1 MGTSVVVAYVWAL
14 VICIVALLL
23 AAVVAYMIP
32 NKPGGKDI
40 SQRRVWYWV
49 LFVVAV
55 VVALC
60 INMVLASKISIPSK
74 HDAYMM
80 ATAISTV
87 VCAAV
92 YVVLGVCLS
101 KGMKRSKLGSWF

>member
-14 VICIVALLL
+14 VICIAMLLVAGI
-23 AAVVAYMIP
+23 VAFIIP

-40 SQRRVWYWV
+40 SQRRMWYWV
-49 LFVVAV
+49 LCVVAI
-55 VVALC
+55 VATLC
-60 INMVLASKISIPSK
+60 VNMVLASKISIPSK
-74 HDAYMM
+74 HDAFMM
-80 ATAISTV
+80 AAAISTV

-92 YVVLGVCLS
+92 YVIAGICLS